1 MNNELFNEELMR
13 LVRKM
18 LDNILYGSD
27 PIVEIN
33 FCVNCIETLVGK
45 EFTPEETT
53 KWFDALKDIV
63 IKAISNN
70 Y

>member
-1 MNNELFNEELMR
+1 MGNELFNEELIR

-27 PIVEIN
+27 PITEIG
-33 FCVNCIETLVGK
+33 FCLNCIETLIGR
-45 EFTPEETT
+45 EFTPEEATR
-53 KWFDALKDIV
+53 WFDALKDIV
-63 IKAISNN
+63 IKAISDN